1 MFLEVSNTDMAGGT
15 YEVTHTRI
23 LESGKEMFLRNGYER
38 TNLRDLCEDAGV
50 TTGAFYRHFKDKE
63 ALFSALVE
71 PAVNSIRAKYE
82 AAADEC
88 FDNLGAGNMEEVW
101 AVSAEAVE
109 AFIRIIYAHFDE
121 FKLLLCCA
129 DGTPYIDFTDRL
141 VEREL
146 QNTLRMYEFL
156 DKKHISYNR
165 IDGKKLHML
174 IHSYFSCIF
183 ETVLHDYTQD
193 EALEVVHTLAEFF
206 SAGWRKVLRV

>member
-1 MFLEVSNTDMAGGT
+1 MASGT
-15 YEVTHTRI
+15 YEATHTRI

-38 TNLRDLCEDAGV
+38 KNLRDLCGAAGV

-71 PAVNSIRAKYE
+71 PAVNSIQDKYE
-82 AAADEC
+82 TAADEC
-88 FDNLGAGNMEEVW
+88 FHCLSMGNTEDIW
-101 AVSAEAVE
+101 AISAETIE
-109 AFIRIIYAHFDE
+109 AFVRIIYAHFDE

-146 QNTLRMYEFL
+146 QDTHRMY
-156 DKKHISYNR
+156 
-165 IDGKKLHML
+165 ML

-206 SAGWRKVLRV
+206 SAGWRKILQV

>member
-1 MFLEVSNTDMAGGT
+1 MRATTTDMASGT
-15 YEVTHTRI
+15 YEATHTRI
-23 LESGKEMFLRNGYER
+23 LESGKKMFLLNGYER
-38 TNLRDLCEDAGV
+38 TNLRDLCGEAGV

-71 PAVNSIRAKYE
+71 PAVNSIQDKYE
-82 AAADEC
+82 TAADEC
-88 FDNLGAGNMEEVW
+88 FDCLSSENIEDIW
-101 AVSAEAVE
+101 AISAETIE
-109 AFIRIIYAHFDE
+109 AFVRIVYAHFDE

-146 QNTLRMYEFL
+146 QNTHRMYEFL

>member
-1 MFLEVSNTDMAGGT
+1 MARGT
-15 YEVTHTRI
+15 YKATHARI
-23 LESGKEMFLRNGYER
+23 LESGKRMFLRNGYER

-71 PAVNSIRAKYE
+71 PAVNSIHAKYE
-82 AAADEC
+82 TAADEC
-88 FDNLGAGNMEEVW
+88 FNCLDTGNTEDIWAISEET
-101 AVSAEAVE
+101 VE

-129 DGTPYIDFTDRL
+129 DGTRFIDFTDRL
-141 VEREL
+141 VEREV

-156 DKKHISYNR
+156 DNKHIPYTR
-165 IDGKKLHML
+165 TEGKKLHML

-193 EALEVVHTLAEFF
+193 EAFEVVHTLAEFF
-206 SAGWRKVLRV
+206 SAGWRKILRV

>member
-1 MFLEVSNTDMAGGT
+1 MFLEVPNTDMASGT
-15 YEVTHTRI
+15 YEATHTRI
-23 LESGKEMFLRNGYER
+23 LESDKEMFLRNDYER
-38 TNLRDLCEDAGV
+38 ANLRDLCEDAGV

-71 PAVNSIRAKYE
+71 PAVKSIQDTYE

-88 FDNLGAGNMEEVW
+88 FDCLSSENIEDIWTISEETI
-101 AVSAEAVE
+101 E
-109 AFIRIIYAHFDE
+109 AFVRIVYAHFDE

-156 DKKHISYNR
+156 DTKHIKYSR

-183 ETVLHDYTQD
+183 ETVLHDYTKG
-193 EALEVVHTLAEFF
+193 EALEVVHALAEFF
-206 SAGWRKVLRV
+206 SAGWRKILRV

>member
-1 MFLEVSNTDMAGGT
+1 MAGGS
-15 YEVTHTRI
+15 YEVTHTKI
-23 LESGKEMFLRNGYER
+23 LESGKKMFLRNGYER

-71 PAVNSIRAKYE
+71 PAVNSVHVTYE
-82 AAADEC
+82 SAADEC
-88 FDNLGAGNMEEVW
+88 FDNLGAGNTEKAL
-101 AVSAEAVE
+101 AVSTETVE
-109 AFIRIIYAHFDE
+109 TFIRIIYAHFDE

-129 DGTPYIDFTDRL
+129 DGTRYVDFTDRL

-146 QNTLRMYEFL
+146 QNTIRMYEVL
-156 DKKHISYNR
+156 DKTNVKYSR

-183 ETVLHDYTQD
+183 ETVLHDYTQT
-193 EALEVVHTLAEFF
+193 EALEAVHTLADFF
-206 SAGWRKVLRV
+206 SAGWRKVLQV

>member
-1 MFLEVSNTDMAGGT
+1 
-15 YEVTHTRI
+15 
-23 LESGKEMFLRNGYER
+23 MFLRNGYER
-38 TNLRDLCEDAGV
+38 TNLRDLCGEAGV

-71 PAVNSIRAKYE
+71 PAVKSIQDTYE
-82 AAADEC
+82 TAADEC
-88 FDNLGAGNMEEVW
+88 FHCLSMGNTEDIW
-101 AVSAEAVE
+101 AISAETIE
-109 AFIRIIYAHFDE
+109 AFVRIVYTHFDE

-146 QNTLRMYEFL
+146 QNTHRMYEFL
-156 DKKHISYNR
+156 DTKHIKYSR

-206 SAGWRKVLRV
+206 SAGWRKILRV

>member
-1 MFLEVSNTDMAGGT
+1 MASGT
-15 YEVTHTRI
+15 YEGTHTRI

-38 TNLRDLCEDAGV
+38 TNLRDLCEAAGV

-63 ALFSALVE
+63 ALFSTLVE
-71 PAVNSIRAKYE
+71 PAVKSIQDTYE
-82 AAADEC
+82 TAATEC
-88 FDNLGAGNMEEVW
+88 FNSLDTGNTENIWTISEETI
-101 AVSAEAVE
+101 E
-109 AFIRIIYAHFDE
+109 AFVCIIYAHFDE

-129 DGTPYIDFTDRL
+129 DGTHFIDFTDRL

-156 DKKHISYNR
+156 DKKHIKYSR

-206 SAGWRKVLRV
+206 SAGWRKILQV

>member
-1 MFLEVSNTDMAGGT
+1 MASGT

-38 TNLRDLCEDAGV
+38 TNLRDLCEAAGV

-63 ALFSALVE
+63 ALFSALME
-71 PAVNSIRAKYE
+71 PAVNSIHTKYE

-88 FDNLGAGNMEEVW
+88 FDNLGAGNTEEIW
-101 AVSAEAVE
+101 AVSAESVE

-129 DGTPYIDFTDRL
+129 DGTRYVDFTDRL

-146 QNTLRMYEFL
+146 QDTHRMYEFL
-156 DKKHISYNR
+156 DKKHIKYSR

-174 IHSYFSCIF
+174 IHSYFSCLF

-193 EALEVVHTLAEFF
+193 EALEVVHTLAECV
-206 SAGWRKVLRV
+206 SAGGRKILQV